1 MGLEP
6 VRRARA
12 ENPKAHD
19 LFLAGRALWATRERT
34 KILEAIGLFE
44 QAIAVDPNDAL
55 AYMGLADAYGLMTM
69 NVQIGAQE
77 GILKGEKAAA
87 KALELDPKLAE
98 AHAAMGMLKVAQ
110 WDWKTADDEYRRAI
124 ELNPSYDRAYVRAG
138 VVRFYLGDFAAAERL
153 IREAEALNPYALS
166 LPLIRA
172 EVYYYSRRYSEEEA
186 LVRAVQVAE
195 PKDAGEHALT
205 LAMLAPCLDAERR
218 FNEAVEAARAAAA
231 GDESFTMN
239 LAETLHAAGRE
250 KESAALLAEA
260 VRANA
265 NNPYRLAI
273 AFARLG
279 DREKALAYLQTA
291 LEARVPDLPSV
302 RWEPAFDALRE
313 DGRYQAIVARIFPSR
328 S

>member
-1 MGLEP
+1 
-6 VRRARA
+6 
-12 ENPKAHD
+12 
-19 LFLAGRALWATRERT
+19 
-34 KILEAIGLFE
+34 
-44 QAIAVDPNDAL
+44 
-55 AYMGLADAYGLMTM
+55 
-69 NVQIGAQE
+69 
-77 GILKGEKAAA
+77 
-87 KALELDPKLAE
+87 
-98 AHAAMGMLKVAQ
+98 MLKVAQ